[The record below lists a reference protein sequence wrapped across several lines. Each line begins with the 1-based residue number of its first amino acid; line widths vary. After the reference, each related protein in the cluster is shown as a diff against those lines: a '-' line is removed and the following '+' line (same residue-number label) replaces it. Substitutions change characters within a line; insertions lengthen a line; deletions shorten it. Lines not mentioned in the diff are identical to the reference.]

1 MDPLSPN
8 ASTNLGLCLY
18 FADRNDEAVE
28 RLCIAITMD
37 PDFWWGRQWLW
48 RAYARVG
55 RVADGIAQFREA
67 QRLFP
72 IAENAAVLGRIYAD
86 AGDRGEAIKLLDHL
100 HDRTRYQVVSAT
112 SVAMVLI
119 GSWAN

>member
-1 MDPLSPN
+1 
-8 ASTNLGLCLY
+8 
-18 FADRNDEAVE
+18 
-28 RLCIAITMD
+28 
-37 PDFWWGRQWLW
+37 
-48 RAYARVG
+48 
-55 RVADGIAQFREA
+55 
-67 QRLFP
+67 LFP